1 MKQPNEYWLKYMLV
15 FVSSDYA
22 QIANAAKLYEFA
34 VPDKA
39 YVTSLLAKLDETKP
53 NPFRLDTLATKNW
66 LRRQRLMSMGT
77 GGKDAM
83 LAREYLSEAK
93 VRSVLETLI
102 IADTPRE
109 DIPEYVKEITGRKT
123 TVEAVK
129 LFEHYY
135 WNRNLLS
142 HRQWMDYLDDRSDRW
157 LLLNSYDQGH
167 EYALWKLG
175 YRIQTSQEELV
186 DAMLHEAAMRYLET
200 RTMVNGEK
208 TALTAKMWSEV
219 VFKSIEEKDKK
230 GDQAMKVAQ
239 EIREIAIKLE
249 KASIKSIKELTGGS
263 YSKAEGKST

>member
-1 MKQPNEYWLKYMLV
+1 
-15 FVSSDYA
+15 
-22 QIANAAKLYEFA
+22 
-34 VPDKA
+34 
-39 YVTSLLAKLDETKP
+39 
-53 NPFRLDTLATKNW
+53 
-66 LRRQRLMSMGT
+66 
-77 GGKDAM
+77 
-83 LAREYLSEAK
+83 
-93 VRSVLETLI
+93 
-102 IADTPRE
+102 
-109 DIPEYVKEITGRKT
+109 
-123 TVEAVK
+123 
-129 LFEHYY
+129 
-135 WNRNLLS
+135 
-142 HRQWMDYLDDRSDRW
+142 MDYLDDRSDRW